1 MLRFFDIKQRVFLLR
16 FFDNKRRIFSII
28 FFDLVRQRFLLRFFD
43 KEFVE
48 KYYTIQ
54 QSTRFFFA
62 KKHHKFSTLYAK
74 KLPHFSHRLEVFG
87 EICWIMSKNIVL
99 YSVFWQDFSLRFDNS
114 FFRYDSTAND
124 NIFCIAWLSLAK
136 IVMKCQ
142 KKLYYFVVST
152 K

>member
-62 KKHHKFSTLYAK
+62 KKHHKFSTKYAK
-74 KLPHFSHRLEVFG
+74 ILPHFLHRLEVFG
-87 EICWIMSKNIVL
+87 EICWIMTKKIVL
-99 YSVFWQDFSLRFDNS
+99 YSVFRQYFSLWFDNS
-114 FFRYDSTAND
+114 FFRYYSTAND
-124 NIFCIAWLSLAK
+124 NIFCIAWK
-136 IVMKCQ
+136 F
-142 KKLYYFVVST
+142 LYEFVEEWLKT
-152 K
+152 L